1 MLKLQSFPW
10 GTIQIRQNKISDVM
24 MWKME
29 DDGVL
34 SESYVKCCYIE
45 LEFSSRSRSAVY
57 FTPRSKMLKPT
68 TSEVV

>member
-10 GTIQIRQNKISDVM
+10 GTIQIRQNKISDLM

-34 SESYVKCCYIE
+34 SESYVKCDYIE
-45 LEFSSRSRSAVY
+45 LEFSQRSAIY
-57 FTPRSKMLKPT
+57 FTPRSKVLKPT

>member
-10 GTIQIRQNKISDVM
+10 GTIQIRQNKISDLM

-34 SESYVKCCYIE
+34 SESYVKCDYIE
-45 LEFSSRSRSAVY
+45 LEFSQRSSVY

-68 TSEVV
+68 ASEVV